1 MHFTGC
7 KTIGV
12 RKKTGE
18 TFKKQASDFVSY
30 LMRPGETGVLEMS
43 DVMRDPHF
51 RQAIVNLK
59 AQQKIDFYA
68 DPKEGGMLERWKNRV
83 LTDNDSKQVH
93 AARRRVL
100 GRAEVVE
107 DSGTKSRLR
116 RRPEVEQAYRLVH
129 DLALTQLYREPTVDN
144 IGEEFLEPIAR
155 EDLMDDPNAAAKLRA
170 ALVNVRKIFPE
181 NLPLVLTLH
190 LDGTGKPHIQGW
202 FSTRTWNKEKAEWNP
217 PRTKV
222 ENSEYLKNLWPEIA
236 KAVTDATGTAFNL
249 ERSNDPLRPVIT
261 VRDKRTSFWV
271 QKMSHDEFLNGDF
284 LRHER
289 SERAREACQQLIK
302 QAKYDDVIKKREQ
315 EHTAKCKVQ
324 QEMIRFYQEFVAN
337 AGHTNTTILGAL
349 KTVQSS
355 GARSAAVHTLA
366 VDTTAKETGLKRKTG
381 DTSLSVTV
389 PVTDSV
395 IDVPVIIVEQAD
407 VVIPIDQKD
416 LGTTQEITRQDFAS
430 PSIVNTPQRRKL
442 TL

>member
-7 KTIGV
+7 KTTGV

-43 DVMRDPHF
+43 DVMRDPQF
-51 RQAIVNLK
+51 RQAIVNLR

-129 DLALTQLYREPTVDN
+129 DVALTQLYREPTVDN

-155 EDLMDDPNAAAKLRA
+155 EDLMDDPDAAAKLRA

-190 LDGTGKPHIQGW
+190 LDGAGKPHIQGW
-202 FSTRTWNKEKAEWNP
+202 FSTRTWNKEKAEWNS
-217 PRTKV
+217 PRTKA
-222 ENSEYLKNLWPEIA
+222 ENSEYLKKLWPEIA

-249 ERSNDPLRPVIT
+249 ERSNDPLRPMIT

-271 QKMSHDEFLNGDF
+271 QKMSHDEFLKGDF
-284 LRHER
+284 LRYER

-302 QAKYDDVIKKREQ
+302 QAKYDDVIKKREKG
-315 EHTAKCKVQ
+315 HTAKFKVQ
-324 QEMIRFYQEFVAN
+324 QEMIRFYEELLAN
-337 AGHTNTTILGAL
+337 SDYTNTTVLGTLTA
-349 KTVQSS
+349 VQPPEACSV
-355 GARSAAVHTLA
+355 AAHTLA
-366 VDTTAKETGLKRKTG
+366 VDTTTKKTG
-381 DTSLSVTV
+381 FK
-389 PVTDSV
+389 
-395 IDVPVIIVEQAD
+395 IIVEQAD
-407 VVIPIDQKD
+407 SVALVDQKD
-416 LGTTQEITRQDFAS
+416 LDTTQEITRQNFVS

>member
-7 KTIGV
+7 KTTGV
-12 RKKTGE
+12 RKRTGE

-43 DVMRDPHF
+43 DVMYDPQF

-83 LTDNDSKQVH
+83 LTDKDSKQVY
-93 AARRRVL
+93 ATRRRVL
-100 GRAEVVE
+100 GRAEIVE
-107 DSGTKSRLR
+107 DSGTKSKLR

-144 IGEEFLEPIAR
+144 IGEEFLEPISR
-155 EDLMDDPNAAAKLRA
+155 EDLMDDPDAAAKLRA
-170 ALVNVRKIFPE
+170 ALANVRKIFPE

-190 LDGTGKPHIQGW
+190 FDGAGKPHIQGW
-202 FSTRTWNKEKAEWNP
+202 FSTRTWNKEKAEWNS
-217 PRTKV
+217 PRTKA
-222 ENSEYLKNLWPEIA
+222 ENSEYLKKLWPEIA
-236 KAVTDATGTAFNL
+236 KTVTDATGTAFNL

-271 QKMSHDEFLNGDF
+271 QKMNHDEFLNGDF
-284 LRHER
+284 LKHEK
-289 SERAREACQQLIK
+289 SERAREACRQLIK
-302 QAKYDDVIKKREQ
+302 QVKYDDVIKKREKK
-315 EHTAKCKVQ
+315 HAAKLRVQ
-324 QEMIRFYQEFVAN
+324 QEMIRFYQELVAN
-337 AGHTNTTILGAL
+337 AGYTNTTILGTL
-349 KTVQSS
+349 KTAQPS
-355 GARSAAVHTLA
+355 GARSAAIHTRA
-366 VDTTAKETGLKRKTG
+366 VDTTSKETDLKRETG

-389 PVTDSV
+389 PVSDAI
-395 IDVPVIIVEQAD
+395 IDVPVIIIEQAD

-416 LGTTQEITRQDFAS
+416 LGTIQEITRQDFAS

>member
-7 KTIGV
+7 KTTGV

-43 DVMRDPHF
+43 DVMHDPHF
-51 RQAIVNLK
+51 RQAIANLK

-83 LTDNDSKQVH
+83 LTDKDSKQVH

-107 DSGTKSRLR
+107 DPGTKSKLR

-129 DLALTQLYREPTVDN
+129 DVALTQLYREPTVDN
-144 IGEEFLEPIAR
+144 IGEEFLEPISR
-155 EDLMDDPNAAAKLRA
+155 EDLMDDPDAAAKLKA

-190 LDGTGKPHIQGW
+190 FDGTGKPHIQGW

-217 PRTKV
+217 PRTKA
-222 ENSEYLKNLWPEIA
+222 ENSEYLKKIWPEIA

-261 VRDKRTSFWV
+261 ARDKRTSFRV
-271 QKMSHDEFLNGDF
+271 QKMSHDEFLKGDF
-284 LRHER
+284 LTHEK
-289 SERAREACQQLIK
+289 SERAREACRQLIR
-302 QAKYDDVIKKREQ
+302 QAKYDDVIKKREK
-315 EHTAKCKVQ
+315 ELAAKRKVQ
-324 QEMIRFYQEFVAN
+324 QEMTRFYEELLAN
-337 AGHTNTTILGAL
+337 SGYTNTTILGTL

-366 VDTTAKETGLKRKTG
+366 VDTIAKETNLKSETEEL
-381 DTSLSVTV
+381 SLSVTV
-389 PVTDSV
+389 PVSDA
-395 IDVPVIIVEQAD
+395 IINVPVIIIEQAD
-407 VVIPIDQKD
+407 SVSLVDQKD
-416 LGTTQEITRQDFAS
+416 LDTTQEITRQNFVS
-430 PSIVNTPQRRKL
+430 PSIVNSPQRRKL